1 MYILLYYQKQFDI
14 TKTSFYSIPN
24 KLLWNI
30 NVFQKENTY
39 LNIVCTA
46 TMVLQSANVS
56 SSAEFDSS
64 LFTTTT
70 FSANNIPALKRS
82 SKLKIILL

>member
-1 MYILLYYQKQFDI
+1 
-14 TKTSFYSIPN
+14 
-24 KLLWNI
+24 
-30 NVFQKENTY
+30 
-39 LNIVCTA
+39 
-46 TMVLQSANVS
+46 MVLQSANVS

-82 SKLKIILL
+82 SKLQTKLRFIIIHVKMFQNNRINYTKHNLVT